1 MVIMLI
7 GNKADLDDQFLLTT
21 SILISSFRRKV
32 SYEESKIFAKKHDI
46 MFLETS
52 AKTALNV

>member
-1 MVIMLI
+1 MLI

-21 SILISSFRRKV
+21 PILISSFRRKV
-32 SYEESKIFAKKHDI
+32 SYEEGKIFAKKHDI

>member
-1 MVIMLI
+1 MMLV
-7 GNKADLDDQFLLTT
+7 GNKADLDDQFLFAT
-21 SILISSFRRKV
+21 IIISSFRRKV
-32 SYEESKIFAKKHDI
+32 SYEEGKIFAKKHDI

>member
-1 MVIMLI
+1 MMLV

-32 SYEESKIFAKKHDI
+32 SYEEGSEFAAKRNL